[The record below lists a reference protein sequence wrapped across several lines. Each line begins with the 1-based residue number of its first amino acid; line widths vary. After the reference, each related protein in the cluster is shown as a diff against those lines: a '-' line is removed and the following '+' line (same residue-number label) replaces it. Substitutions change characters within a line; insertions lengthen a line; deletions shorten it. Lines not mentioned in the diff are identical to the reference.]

1 MKYDEFLAVT
11 RDRGEYRSQ
20 AEADRVARVVL
31 GALGSRLTRDE
42 AEDFGSQL
50 PEPLADAPLS
60 ESLRAT
66 RWNVDEFLQ
75 HVSSQLPDADT
86 DAARRGARAVLSTV
100 ADSIDGGQLNHL
112 LTQLPS
118 SYADLFGRAR
128 PA

>member
-1 MKYDEFLAVT
+1 MKYHEFLAVT
-11 RDRGEYRSQ
+11 RDRGEYDSQ
-20 AEADRVARVVL
+20 AEAERVARVVL

-60 ESLRAT
+60 ESLQAT
-66 RWNVDEFLQ
+66 RWNVNEFLQ
-75 HVSSQLPDADT
+75 HVSTQLPGADT

-100 ADSIDGGQLNHL
+100 ADSIDSGQLNHL

-118 SYADLFGRAR
+118 SYAELFGRAQ